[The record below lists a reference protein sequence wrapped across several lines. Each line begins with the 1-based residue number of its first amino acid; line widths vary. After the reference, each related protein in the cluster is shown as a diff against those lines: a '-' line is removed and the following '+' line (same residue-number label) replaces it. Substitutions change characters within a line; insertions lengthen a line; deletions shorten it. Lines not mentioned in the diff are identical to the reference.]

1 MPIWFLM
8 QTRRS
13 FTRRYRR
20 SYLLDS
26 TKLLIGLS
34 RPRWW
39 EEKLLKLPGSL
50 LTKAGS
56 ATLYQLRTFLSRERP
71 CCKNSSLLV
80 SLCQVR
86 FLLLHDKHMVHW
98 KVLHALIFLL
108 HVGRQKGTLPLRQI
122 IIILGWSYYFSL
134 CIHVM
139 NEPIFIPLFQGLAGS
154 SSISMQRTF
163 LFVLLRGISF
173 LHHHIFFSLNNNTI
187 WAVHSNFQLF
197 TIRKNLTFNY
207 WMQWLQN
214 SHTSLWS
221 KNPKTQRALLTDA
234 SHCSRWWSWG
244 QARKACPWRLSR
256 CI

>member
-1 MPIWFLM
+1 MPIWFLL

-86 FLLLHDKHMVHW
+86 FSAFTWQTYGSLESIACLDISASNITAFASNHNHFG
-98 KVLHALIFLL
+98 LIL
-108 HVGRQKGTLPLRQI
+108 
-122 IIILGWSYYFSL
+122 
-134 CIHVM
+134 
-139 NEPIFIPLFQGLAGS
+139 LFQPFVFTS
-154 SSISMQRTF
+154 WMNQF
-163 LFVLLRGISF
+163 LFHCFRG
-173 LHHHIFFSLNNNTI
+173 
-187 WAVHSNFQLF
+187 
-197 TIRKNLTFNY
+197 
-207 WMQWLQN
+207 
-214 SHTSLWS
+214 
-221 KNPKTQRALLTDA
+221 
-234 SHCSRWWSWG
+234 
-244 QARKACPWRLSR
+244 
-256 CI
+256 